1 MLDYCRELFRL
12 ENKQNNLEDEAKER
26 GIAVPMLLKAEKK
39 ILAERAEKM
48 SQKYSQLI
56 FQFRTISDQEME
68 SCHSALQFKTQIM
81 LNQKTEKNFFESLY
95 YVASN
100 VLKQAFPKE
109 EYYRLDEE
117 ICRLF
122 RSNAFNTSMRK
133 Q

>member
-48 SQKYSQLI
+48 SQNYSQLI

-68 SCHSALQFKTQIM
+68 SCHSAL
-81 LNQKTEKNFFESLY
+81 
-95 YVASN
+95 
-100 VLKQAFPKE
+100 
-109 EYYRLDEE
+109 
-117 ICRLF
+117 
-122 RSNAFNTSMRK
+122 
-133 Q
+133 

>member
-68 SCHSALQFKTQIM
+68 SCNSAL
-81 LNQKTEKNFFESLY
+81 
-95 YVASN
+95 
-100 VLKQAFPKE
+100 
-109 EYYRLDEE
+109 
-117 ICRLF
+117 
-122 RSNAFNTSMRK
+122 
-133 Q
+133 